1 VSFPAPGRRAFAA
14 AALLALAAGCARDRP
29 DADAAGE
36 APAAHTE
43 TAGEVRQPE
52 PEQTRVLRERLRE
65 ESRAA
70 LPDDAPPPQPLPPA
84 TPAVG
89 SYEECMRQAAL
100 ASDPEER
107 RLLEEPCPMLPGAPR

>member
-1 VSFPAPGRRAFAA
+1 MPCRGAVAGAM
-14 AALLALAAGCARDRP
+14 LLALATGCARDRSS
-29 DADAAGE
+29 ADAVE
-36 APAAHTE
+36 DAPAAQTE

-52 PEQTRVLRERLRE
+52 PEETRVLRERLRE

-70 LPDDAPPPQPLPPA
+70 LPDDAPPPQPRPPA
-84 TPAVG
+84 SHAVD
-89 SYEECMRQAAL
+89 SYEECVRQAAL